1 MEGGNFFLLKCDE
14 NVILLTGIGVRG
26 SNLATFKILADLLPE
41 DLRLIGIPLA
51 GYIRNW
57 ESGAVHLD
65 VVFAYLGDIDGQNV
79 ALVDPS
85 RMGFYSAL
93 EYDRKSNSFI
103 LTEFS
108 KIAKDLNILMVEP
121 PRDGGSSIT
130 MTNALNLGRGRFL
143 VDEVNHDVNKYME
156 QNLNAQLIEVKI
168 PQIEAG
174 GGGPRCATREL
185 YF

>member
-1 MEGGNFFLLKCDE
+1 
-14 NVILLTGIGVRG
+14 
-26 SNLATFKILADLLPE
+26 
-41 DLRLIGIPLA
+41 
-51 GYIRNW
+51 
-57 ESGAVHLD
+57 
-65 VVFAYLGDIDGQNV
+65 
-79 ALVDPS
+79 
-85 RMGFYSAL
+85 MGFYSAL